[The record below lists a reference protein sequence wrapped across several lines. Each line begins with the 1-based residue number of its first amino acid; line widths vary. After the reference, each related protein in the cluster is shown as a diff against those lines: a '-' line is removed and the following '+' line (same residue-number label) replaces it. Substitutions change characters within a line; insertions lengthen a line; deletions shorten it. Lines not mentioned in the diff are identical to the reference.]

1 MTNQEK
7 YSHEVI
13 MQPPLSSIR
22 SFTQIKNIED
32 KEMAK

>member
-7 YSHEVI
+7 YIPEVI
-13 MQPPLSSIR
+13 LQPNLSSIR

-32 KEMAK
+32 Q